1 MINNHMDKNTEII
14 EKDQNKEKPESLP
27 NENGGFCFSSVLKIT
42 DPNTKEILVQIR
54 GDN

>member
-1 MINNHMDKNTEII
+1 MTEKNIVD
-14 EKDQNKEKPESLP
+14 EKKQEEERKP
-27 NENGGFCFSSVLKIT
+27 NENGGFFFSSAVKIS